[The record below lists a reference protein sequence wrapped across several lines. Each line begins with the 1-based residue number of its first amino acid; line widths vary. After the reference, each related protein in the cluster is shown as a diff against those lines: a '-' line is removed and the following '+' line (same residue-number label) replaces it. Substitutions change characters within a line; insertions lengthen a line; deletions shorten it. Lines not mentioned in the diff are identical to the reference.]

1 VSSPRRLGSDAEDAA
16 AQHLVRLGWTLLARR
31 WRGGGGEIDIAAL
44 DGEVL
49 VIVEVKQRLTGAAPE
64 EAMTPEKI
72 CRLKMAAEAFLRE
85 FSLEGRPVRFD
96 LAAWDAEG
104 LRLIQDAF

>member
-1 VSSPRRLGSDAEDAA
+1 MSSPRRLGSDAEDAA

-49 VIVEVKQRLTGAAPE
+49 VVVEVKQRLTGASPE

-72 CRLKMAAEAFLRE
+72 RRLRQAADAFMRE
-85 FSLEGRPVRFD
+85 FSLEGRTMRFD
-96 LAAWDAEG
+96 LAAWDQDG
-104 LRLIQDAF
+104 LRLIRDAF

>member
-1 VSSPRRLGSDAEDAA
+1 M
-16 AQHLVRLGWTLLARR
+16 GWTLLARR

-49 VIVEVKQRLTGAAPE
+49 VIVEVKQRMTGAAPE

-72 CRLKMAAEAFLRE
+72 RRLKSAADAFLRE